1 MDRRIIWA
9 IVAMMLIAILPS
21 LLLKRPSRAPV
32 SPAGQ
37 TQAPPDTG
45 QAAPANA
52 APQIGSRPGV
62 AVEDSL
68 QDLAAEADSVVVSS
82 PLYRYEISTM
92 GGRFSRIIFPGYR
105 SMAPEDRDS
114 PVQLLHPETDLLG
127 LSVLVGRDTLHL
139 DRWILTSSSPAVSV
153 AGGPVPLTLTG
164 TRGNVSV
171 RLTYQFVPDNYLF
184 QVEGEITGL
193 GPNGGVL
200 LVGMGPGIRNTEA
213 DSIDNQ
219 RQLAVVTMANG
230 AEATNFHKL
239 TAGQTTA
246 LDGPF
251 QWVAVKS
258 KYFVT
263 ALFTLDSTHP
273 RISGVTATPAP
284 TAGKNPN
291 RADIKTSLSLG
302 ADGRFAYQVYAGP
315 MEYDRLRAIGHDF
328 DDVNPYGWPGFRT
341 IIRPVAVA
349 ARWLLVWMHENLHL
363 AYGLVLVCFGIMIRV
378 ILWPL
383 NQKAMRSS
391 MEMQAIQPQLKE
403 IQERYKNEPQK
414 LQQEMFKLYKEH
426 GVNPFGGCW
435 PLLIPM
441 PVLFALFFVLGNTI
455 ELRGESF
462 LWLPDLSRA
471 DPLFIVPVLM
481 GLSMFVLSKVGSRG
495 LPPSPQTKIMLYVM
509 PIMMTVLFVSFPSGL
524 NLYYAVQN
532 TASIPQQWLL
542 SKERLRR
549 LPQSPPTPAKPVPKA
564 KAKPK
569 K

>member
-9 IVAMMLIAILPS
+9 IIAMMLIAILPS
-21 LLLKRPSRAPV
+21 VFIKRPARPV
-32 SPAGQ
+32 PPANQ
-37 TQAPPDTG
+37 SQVTPDTG
-45 QAAPANA
+45 ISAQTQVPRIGAPA
-52 APQIGSRPGV
+52 GV

-68 QDLAAEADSVVVSS
+68 QDLASQADTVPVTS
-82 PLYRYEISTM
+82 PLYRYDISTM
-92 GGRFSRIIFPGYR
+92 GGRFSGITLPTYR
-105 SMAPEDRDS
+105 SMAPVDNGA
-114 PVQLLHPETDLLG
+114 PVQLLHPESDLLG
-127 LSVLVGRDTLHL
+127 LAVLVGRDTLYI
-139 DRWILTSSSPAVSV
+139 DRWVLTPSASALNVSG
-153 AGGPVPLTLTG
+153 ATPLTLTG
-164 TRGNVSV
+164 SRGGVTV
-171 RLTYQFVPDNYLF
+171 RLSYNFVPDNYLIHA
-184 QVEGEITGL
+184 QGEITGL

-213 DSIDNQ
+213 DSIDNH
-219 RQLAVVTMANG
+219 RQLAVVTMSNG
-230 AEATNFHKL
+230 ATATNFHKL
-239 TAGQTTA
+239 SPGQTTA
-246 LDGPF
+246 LEGPF

-263 ALFTLDSTHP
+263 ALFTLDSTQP
-273 RISGVTATPAP
+273 KITGVAATPPANAAKDP
-284 TAGKNPN
+284 TQ
-291 RADIKTSLSLG
+291 ADIKTSLPLG
-302 ADGRFAYQVYAGP
+302 ADGRFSYSIYAGP
-315 MEYDRLRAIGHDF
+315 MEHDRLRAIGHDF

-341 IIRPVAVA
+341 VIRPVAVA

-363 AYGLVLVCFGIMIRV
+363 AYGMVLVCFGVMIRI

-403 IQERYKNEPQK
+403 IQDKYKNEPQK

-481 GLSMFVLSKVGSRG
+481 GLSMFVLSKVGSKG
-495 LPPSPQTKIMLYVM
+495 MPPSPQTKIMLYVM
-509 PIMMTVLFVSFPSGL
+509 PVMMTVLFVSFPSGL

-542 SKERLRR
+542 AKERMRR
-549 LPQSPPTPAKPVPKA
+549 NPPPPPKPEP

-569 K
+569 KK

>member
-9 IVAMMLIAILPS
+9 IIAMMLIAILPS
-21 LLLKRPSRAPV
+21 LFLKRPPRPV
-32 SPAGQ
+32 PPATPPAAVSDTTGPAGQ
-37 TQAPPDTG
+37 IPQVGAPT
-45 QAAPANA
+45 
-52 APQIGSRPGV
+52 GV

-68 QDLAAEADSVVVSS
+68 QDLAAQADTVAVTS
-82 PLYRYEISTM
+82 PLYRYDISTM
-92 GGRFSRIIFPGYR
+92 GGRFSGITLPGYR
-105 SMAPEDRDS
+105 SMDPADRDS
-114 PVQLLHPETDLLG
+114 AVQLLHPESDLLA

-139 DRWILTSSSPAVSV
+139 DRWVLTPSTPALNVTR
-153 AGGPVPLTLTG
+153 PEPLTLTA
-164 TRGNVSV
+164 TRGGVSV
-171 RLTYQFVPDNYLF
+171 RLSYEFVPDNYLI
-184 QVEGEITGL
+184 QARGEITGL

-239 TAGQTTA
+239 SPGQTTA
-246 LDGPF
+246 LEGPF

-263 ALFTLDSTHP
+263 ALFTLDSTQP
-273 RISGVTATPAP
+273 KITGVAATPP
-284 TAGKNPN
+284 STAGKNPT
-291 RADIKTSLSLG
+291 RADIRTSLPLG
-302 ADGRFAYQVYAGP
+302 ADGRFGYQIYAGP
-315 MEYDRLRAIGHDF
+315 MEHDRLRAIGHDF

-341 IIRPVAVA
+341 VIRPVAVA

-363 AYGLVLVCFGIMIRV
+363 AYGLVLVCFGIMIRI

-403 IQERYKNEPQK
+403 IQDRYKNEPQK

-481 GLSMFVLSKVGSRG
+481 GLSMFVLSKVGSKG

-542 SKERLRR
+542 AKERMRR
-549 LPQSPPTPAKPVPKA
+549 NPQPPPAPARPVPKA
-564 KAKPK
+564 KTKPK

>member
-1 MDRRIIWA
+1 
-9 IVAMMLIAILPS
+9 MMLIAVLPS
-21 LLLKRPSRAPV
+21 VFFKRPRPPV
-32 SPAGQ
+32 TPAGQ
-37 TQAPPDTG
+37 TPATVDTG
-45 QAAPANA
+45 AAPLE
-52 APQIGSRPGV
+52 APQIGAPPGV

-68 QDLAAEADSVVVSS
+68 QDLAAQADTVSVTS
-82 PLYRYEISTM
+82 PLFSYDISTM
-92 GGRFSRIIFPGYR
+92 GARFSRITFPGYR
-105 SMAPEDRDS
+105 SMAVADRGA
-114 PVQLLHPETDLLG
+114 PVQLLHPESDLLG
-127 LSVLVGRDTLHL
+127 LRVLVGRDTLHL
-139 DRWILTSSSPAVSV
+139 DRWVFSSSAPSLNVTAPA
-153 AGGPVPLTLTG
+153 PLTLTA
-164 TRGNVSV
+164 TRGGVTA
-171 RLTYQFVPDNYLF
+171 RLTYEFVPDNYLF
-184 QVEGEITGL
+184 RVQGEITGL

-200 LVGMGPGIRNTEA
+200 QVGMGPGLRNTEA
-213 DSIDNQ
+213 DSIDNH
-219 RQLAVVTMANG
+219 RQLAVVTMSNG
-230 AEATNFHKL
+230 AEATHFQKL

-246 LDGPF
+246 FEGPF
-251 QWVAVKS
+251 QWAAVKA

-263 ALFTLDSTHP
+263 ALFTLDSTQP
-273 RISGVTATPAP
+273 RITGVTATPAA
-284 TAGKNPN
+284 TAGKNPTQ
-291 RADIKTSLSLG
+291 ADINVSLPLA
-302 ADGRFAYQVYAGP
+302 ADGRFGYQMYAGP

-341 IIRPVAVA
+341 VIRPVAVA
-349 ARWLLVWMHENLHL
+349 ARWLLVWMHEHLHL
-363 AYGLVLVCFGIMIRV
+363 AYGLVLVCFGILIRV

-403 IQERYKNEPQK
+403 IQEKYKNEPQK

-495 LPPSPQTKIMLYVM
+495 MPPSPQTKIMLYVM

-542 SKERLRR
+542 AKERMRR
-549 LPQSPPTPAKPVPKA
+549 NPQPAPARPAA
-564 KAKPK
+564 KVKTKPK

>member
-21 LLLKRPSRAPV
+21 LFIKRPPRPV
-32 SPAGQ
+32 TPATQSPVL
-37 TQAPPDTG
+37 PDTG
-45 QAAPANA
+45 VSAAAQV
-52 APQIGSRPGV
+52 PQIGAPPGV

-68 QDLAAEADSVVVSS
+68 QDLADQADTVPVVS

-92 GGRFSRIIFPGYR
+92 GGRFSRIILPTYR
-105 SMAPEDRDS
+105 SMAPEDKGS
-114 PVQLLHPETDLLG
+114 TAQLLHPESDLLG
-127 LSVLVGRDTLHL
+127 LSVLLGRDTLHL
-139 DRWILTSSSPAVSV
+139 DRWVFSPSAESLPVS
-153 AGGPVPLTLTG
+153 GPQQLTLTAS
-164 TRGNVSV
+164 RGGVSV
-171 RLTYQFVPDNYLF
+171 RLTYEFVPDNYLIR
-184 QVEGEITGL
+184 VRGEITGL

-239 TAGQTTA
+239 SPGQTTT
-246 LDGPF
+246 LEGPF
-251 QWVAVKS
+251 QWVAIKS

-263 ALFTLDSTHP
+263 ALFTLDSTLP
-273 RISGVTATPAP
+273 RITGVAATPPANAAKDP
-284 TAGKNPN
+284 T
-291 RADIKTSLSLG
+291 RADIKTSLPLG
-302 ADGRFAYQVYAGP
+302 ADGRFGYQVYAGP
-315 MEYDRLRAIGHDF
+315 MEHDRLRAIGNDF

-341 IIRPVAVA
+341 VIRPVAVA

-363 AYGLVLVCFGIMIRV
+363 AYGMVLVCFGIMIRV

-403 IQERYKNEPQK
+403 IQDKYKNEPQK

-471 DPLFIVPVLM
+471 DPLYIVPVLM
-481 GLSMFVLSKVGSRG
+481 GLSMFILSKVGSKG

-524 NLYYAVQN
+524 NLYYTVQN

-542 SKERLRR
+542 AKERMRR
-549 LPQSPPTPAKPVPKA
+549 NPQPPAAPAKPA
-564 KAKPK
+564 PK
-569 K
+569 KKK

>member
-1 MDRRIIWA
+1 
-9 IVAMMLIAILPS
+9 
-21 LLLKRPSRAPV
+21 LLKRPARTPPV
-32 SPAGQ
+32 TPAGQ
-37 TQAPPDTG
+37 TQAAPDTG
-45 QAAPANA
+45 SPRADAPPRIG
-52 APQIGSRPGV
+52 APPGV
-62 AVEDSL
+62 AVNDSL
-68 QDLAAEADSVVVSS
+68 QDLAARADSVTITSA
-82 PLYRYEISTM
+82 LYRYEISTM

-105 SMAPEDRDS
+105 SMAPEDRDV
-114 PVQLLHPETDLLG
+114 PVQLLHPESDLLG
-127 LSVLVGRDTLHL
+127 LSVLAGRDTLHL
-139 DRWILTSSSPAVSV
+139 DRWVLTPSSPALSV
-153 AGGPVPLTLTG
+153 AGDPGTLTLTG
-164 TRGNVSV
+164 SRGNVSV
-171 RLTYQFVPDNYLF
+171 RLTYQFAPDNYLF
-184 QVEGEITGL
+184 QVHGEIVGL

-219 RQLAVVTMANG
+219 RQLAVVTMAGG
-230 AEATNFHKL
+230 AKATNFHKL
-239 TAGQTTA
+239 NAGQTTT
-246 LDGPF
+246 LEGPF
-251 QWVAVKS
+251 QWAGVKS

-263 ALFTLDSTHP
+263 ALFTLDSTQP
-273 RISGVTATPAP
+273 GITGVAATPP
-284 TAGKNPN
+284 STAGKNPT
-291 RADIKTSLSLG
+291 RADIKVSLPLA
-302 ADGRFAYQVYAGP
+302 ADGRFAIQVYAGP
-315 MEYDRLRAIGHDF
+315 MEHDRLRALGHDF
-328 DDVNPYGWPGFRT
+328 DDVNPYGWPGLRT
-341 IIRPVAVA
+341 LIRPVAVA

-363 AYGLVLVCFGIMIRV
+363 AYGMVLVCFGIMIRL

-391 MEMQAIQPQLKE
+391 MEMQAIQPRLKE

-542 SKERLRR
+542 SKERIRR
-549 LPQSPPTPAKPVPKA
+549 LPQTPPAPAKPAPKT
-564 KAKPK
+564 KAKPRK
-569 K
+569 

>member
-9 IVAMMLIAILPS
+9 IIAMMLIAILPS
-21 LLLKRPSRAPV
+21 LFLKRPPRV
-32 SPAGQ
+32 SPAPAG
-37 TQAPPDTG
+37 QAPVGPE
-45 QAAPANA
+45 APGPEATQVPRIG
-52 APQIGSRPGV
+52 APPGV

-68 QDLAAEADSVVVSS
+68 QDLAAEADTVVVRS
-82 PLYRYEISTM
+82 PLYQYAISTM
-92 GGRFSRIIFPGYR
+92 GGRFAGITLPTYR
-105 SMAPEDRDS
+105 SMAPADRDA
-114 PVQLLHPETDLLG
+114 PVQLLHPESDLLG
-127 LSVLVGRDTLHL
+127 LRVLVGRDTLHL
-139 DRWILTSSSPAVSV
+139 DRWVLTPSASALSV
-153 AGGPVPLTLTG
+153 ADPTALTLTA
-164 TRGNVSV
+164 TRGGVTA
-171 RLTYQFVPDNYLF
+171 RLRYEFVPDNYLIRA
-184 QVEGEITGL
+184 EGEITGL

-200 LVGMGPGIRNTEA
+200 MVGLGPGIRNTEA

-239 TAGQTTA
+239 DAGQTTA

-263 ALFTLDSTHP
+263 ALFTLDSLHP
-273 RISGVTATPAP
+273 RITGVAATPPPNAGNNP
-284 TAGKNPN
+284 T
-291 RADIKTSLSLG
+291 RADIDASLSLG
-302 ADGRFAYQVYAGP
+302 ADGRFAYQLYAGP
-315 MEYDRLRAIGHDF
+315 MEHDRLRAIGHDF

-349 ARWLLVWMHENLHL
+349 ARWLLVWMHDNLNL
-363 AYGLVLVCFGIMIRV
+363 AYGLVLVCFGIMIRI

-403 IQERYKNEPQK
+403 IQDRYKNEPQK

-509 PIMMTVLFVSFPSGL
+509 PVMMTVLFVSFPSGL

-542 SKERLRR
+542 SKERMRR
-549 LPQSPPTPAKPVPKA
+549 NPPAPPKPEPRGKA
-564 KAKPK
+564 KSRK
-569 K
+569 

>member
-1 MDRRIIWA
+1 
-9 IVAMMLIAILPS
+9 MMLIAILPS
-21 LLLKRPSRAPV
+21 LFFKRPPRPPV
-32 SPAGQ
+32 TPATQSPVL
-37 TQAPPDTG
+37 PDTG
-45 QAAPANA
+45 GAAQTQV
-52 APQIGSRPGV
+52 PQIGAPPGV

-68 QDLAAEADSVVVSS
+68 QDLAEQADTVSVAS
-82 PLYRYEISTM
+82 PLYRYDISTM
-92 GGRFSRIIFPGYR
+92 GGRMSGISLPTYR
-105 SMAPEDRDS
+105 SMAPGDRRA
-114 PVQLLHPETDLLG
+114 PAQLLHPESDLLG
-127 LSVLVGRDTLHL
+127 LSVLVGRDTLRL
-139 DRWILTSSSPAVSV
+139 DRWVFTPSSPSLNVS
-153 AGGPVPLTLTG
+153 GPTPLTLTAS
-164 TRGNVSV
+164 RGGVSV
-171 RLTYQFVPDNYLF
+171 RLSYEFVPDNYLIRA
-184 QVEGEITGL
+184 QGEITGL

-213 DSIDNQ
+213 DSIDNH
-219 RQLAVVTMANG
+219 RQLAVVTMAND

-239 TAGQTTA
+239 SPGQTTA
-246 LDGPF
+246 LEGPF

-263 ALFTLDSTHP
+263 ALFTLDSTRP
-273 RISGVTATPAP
+273 RITGVAATPPA
-284 TAGKNPN
+284 TAGKNPSQ
-291 RADIKTSLSLG
+291 ADIKTSISLG
-302 ADGRFAYQVYAGP
+302 ADGRFAYQIYAGP
-315 MEYDRLRAIGHDF
+315 MEHDRLRAIGHDF
-328 DDVNPYGWPGFRT
+328 DDVNPYGWPGFRL
-341 IIRPVAVA
+341 IIRPVAIV

-481 GLSMFVLSKVGSRG
+481 GLSMFILSKVGSRG

-509 PIMMTVLFVSFPSGL
+509 PIMMTILFVSFPSGL

-542 SKERLRR
+542 GKERMRR
-549 LPQSPPTPAKPVPKA
+549 NPQPPPAPAKPAPKA
-564 KAKPK
+564 KAKLK

>member
-9 IVAMMLIAILPS
+9 IVAMMLIAVLPS
-21 LLLKRPSRAPV
+21 VFFKRPRPPV
-32 SPAGQ
+32 TPAAQ
-37 TQAPPDTG
+37 TQAIQDTG
-45 QAAPANA
+45 AAGTQV
-52 APQIGSRPGV
+52 PQIGAPPGV

-68 QDLAAEADSVVVSS
+68 EDLASQADTVSVSS
-82 PLYRYEISTM
+82 PLYNYAISTM
-92 GGRFSRIIFPGYR
+92 GGRFSRITFPGYR
-105 SMAPEDRDS
+105 SMSAIDRGA
-114 PVQLLHPETDLLG
+114 PVQLLPPESDLLG
-127 LSVLVGRDTLHL
+127 LRVLVGRDTLHL
-139 DRWILTSSSPAVSV
+139 DRWVFTPSAPSLNVSGPA
-153 AGGPVPLTLTG
+153 PYTLTAS
-164 TRGNVSV
+164 RGNVTV
-171 RLTYQFVPDNYLF
+171 RLNYQFVPDNYLF
-184 QVEGEITGL
+184 QVQGEISGL

-213 DSIDNQ
+213 DSIDNH

-230 AEATNFHKL
+230 AEATHFQKL
-239 TAGQTTA
+239 NAGQTTA
-246 LDGPF
+246 FEGPF
-251 QWVAVKS
+251 QWVAVKA

-263 ALFTLDSTHP
+263 ALFTLDSAQP
-273 RISGVTATPAP
+273 RITGVTATPAA
-284 TAGKNPN
+284 TAGKNPTQAEIN
-291 RADIKTSLSLG
+291 VSLPLG
-302 ADGRFAYQVYAGP
+302 ADGRFGYQVYAGP

-341 IIRPVAVA
+341 VIRPVAVA
-349 ARWLLVWMHENLHL
+349 ARWLLVWMHEHLHL

-403 IQERYKNEPQK
+403 IQEKYKNEPQK

-495 LPPSPQTKIMLYVM
+495 MPPSPQTKIMLYVM

-542 SKERLRR
+542 AKERMRR
-549 LPQSPPTPAKPVPKA
+549 IPQPPPKPELKGKV
-564 KAKPK
+564 KPRK
-569 K
+569 

>member
-9 IVAMMLIAILPS
+9 IIAMMLIAILPS
-21 LLLKRPSRAPV
+21 FFLKRPPRVPAA
-32 SPAGQ
+32 PAGQ
-37 TQAPPDTG
+37 TQAPDTG
-45 QAAPANA
+45 TPPENVP
-52 APQIGSRPGV
+52 PQIGAPPGV

-68 QDLAAEADSVVVSS
+68 QDVAAQADTVSVTSS
-82 PLYRYEISTM
+82 LYRYDISTM
-92 GGRFSRIIFPGYR
+92 GGRFARISFPDYR
-105 SMAPEDRDS
+105 SMAVEDGGA
-114 PVQLLHPETDLLG
+114 PVQLLHPESDLLG
-127 LSVLVGRDTLHL
+127 LKVLVGRDTLHL
-139 DRWILTSSSPAVSV
+139 DRWALSSSAPAIGV
-153 AGGPVPLTLTG
+153 AGPAPLTLTG
-164 TRGNVSV
+164 GRGNVSV

-184 QVEGEITGL
+184 QVQGEITGL

-230 AEATNFHKL
+230 AEATNFHEL
-239 TAGQTTA
+239 NPGQTTP
-246 LDGPF
+246 LEGPF
-251 QWVAVKS
+251 EWVAVKS

-263 ALFTLDSTHP
+263 ALFTLDSSQP
-273 RISGVTATPAP
+273 RITGVAATPP
-284 TAGKNPN
+284 STAGKNPVQ
-291 RADIKTSLSLG
+291 ADITTSLPLG
-302 ADGRFAYQVYAGP
+302 ADGRFGFQVYAGP
-315 MEYDRLRAIGHDF
+315 MEYDRLSAIGHDF

-363 AYGLVLVCFGIMIRV
+363 AYGLVLVCFGILIRI

-403 IQERYKNEPQK
+403 IQERYKNDPQK

-542 SKERLRR
+542 SKERMRR
-549 LPQSPPTPAKPVPKA
+549 NPQPPPAPVKPAPKA